1 MFNFLKNQRKIIIFD
16 IGSQKIGAISFKIIN
31 NKPIIFDMEYQK
43 NNLDESKPHFL
54 SNNINKIFQKISKKN
69 EKYTI
74 YCNITDPRVV
84 SKKNK
89 TQIKAGKLGI
99 SKKDVRKIFK
109 KCVFESKISG
119 KNLLHSYPL
128 NFIIDN
134 KNITDEPLNK
144 YCENLGISCFNL
156 FVDKNVV
163 KNLNLNFEK
172 NKLHVK
178 SYFDSGIASSLAFL
192 SDQEKKDGVL
202 NIDIGARTSKIVAY
216 INKKIVFVKNLQIAG
231 DDVTSDLS
239 QGLQITHD
247 SSERVK
253 IIHGTLNPPFNEKI
267 EIDLDSKKKKIISM
281 NLLYGIIR
289 PRYDEILEIIRDN
302 VFDEINTRV
311 GIKSVVLTGGAS
323 KISGLK
329 VLCEN
334 ILNRKT
340 RIGQIE
346 NSSSYFYCKPD
357 FSTLLGM
364 INLIKNQEYF
374 DIFKSKNDNKLSIFI
389 ERLDKWIEESYV

>member
-54 SNNINKIFQKISKKN
+54 SNNIKKIFQKISKKN

-144 YCENLGISCFNL
+144 YCENLGINCFNL

-253 IIHGTLNPPFNEKI
+253 IIHGTLNQPFNEKI

-323 KISGLK
+323 KIYGLK

-346 NSSSYFYCKPD
+346 NSSSYFYCKPE

>member
-16 IGSQKIGAISFKIIN
+16 IGSQKIGAISFKIVN

-54 SNNINKIFQKISKKN
+54 SNNIKKIFQKISKKN

-144 YCENLGISCFNL
+144 YCENLGINCFNL

-253 IIHGTLNPPFNEKI
+253 IIHGTLNQPFNEKI

-323 KISGLK
+323 KIYGLK

-346 NSSSYFYCKPD
+346 NSSSYFYCKPE

>member
-16 IGSQKIGAISFKIIN
+16 IGSQKIGAISFKIVN

-43 NNLDESKPHFL
+43 NNLDESKPNFL
-54 SNNINKIFQKISKKN
+54 SNNIKKIFQKISKKN

-144 YCENLGISCFNL
+144 YCENLGINCFNL

-323 KISGLK
+323 KIYGLK

-346 NSSSYFYCKPD
+346 NSSSYFYCKPE

>member
-16 IGSQKIGAISFKIIN
+16 IGSQKIAAISFKIIN

-54 SNNINKIFQKISKKN
+54 SNNIKKIFQKISKKN

-134 KNITDEPLNK
+134 KKITDEPLNK
-144 YCENLGISCFNL
+144 YCENLGINCFNL

-323 KISGLK
+323 KIYGLK

-346 NSSSYFYCKPD
+346 NSSSYFYCKPE